1 MKKVLFLTPEMPW
14 PPYSGG
20 RIKSFNL
27 IKYLAKNYSLSVGSL
42 LKGNDI
48 DHVEE
53 FSDAINLTNLFTS
66 PINVKRTV
74 MNFAKSIVKRIPL
87 NVLRNQDKKFAELVR
102 DQVEH
107 CDTIFVDHYEMM
119 QYVPANFTGT
129 VILHQHNAYY
139 VLWERFAEQGSGLI
153 KRGAALFESRR
164 VKKWERNC
172 CERADLVFAAPND
185 IDMLARIG
193 VDKDKMA
200 PTLHLGDESHI
211 TKPDLSWSNTDLS
224 ILYVG
229 HLGWEPNVQGLQ
241 WFIKNVWPELK
252 QSFPTLIL
260 NIIGA
265 NPDPRLLD
273 VAAGDAN
280 ILFEGFQK
288 DLEPW
293 MTSCRVMIAPLLVG
307 SGIKVKVLTA
317 MARGIPLATT
327 QTGVEGLQ
335 VSNFKELTIA
345 KDASEM
351 VDNIH
356 TTLSNRLVWERL
368 ARESRRTI
376 RDRYTW
382 KHVFDSMQSRMDL
395 LETGKLIPNPN
406 VHNPQ
411 VRSVAV
417 VTS

>member
-1 MKKVLFLTPEMPW
+1 MKRILFLTTEMPW

-27 IKYLAKNYSLSVGSL
+27 IKYLAKNYSLVVGSL
-42 LKGNDI
+42 LKGSDAEY
-48 DHVEE
+48 VKE
-53 FSDAINLTNLFTS
+53 FSGEVDLTSLFTS
-66 PINVKRTV
+66 SVNVRRTV
-74 MNFAKSIVKRIPL
+74 KNFAKSIVKRMPL
-87 NVLRNQDKKFAELVR
+87 NVLRNLDEDFAEQVR
-102 DQVEH
+102 NQIEH

-119 QYVPANFTGT
+119 QYVPSNFSGT

-153 KRGAALFESRR
+153 KRGAALFESWRVRR
-164 VKKWERNC
+164 WERNC

-193 VDKDKMA
+193 VDKNKMA

-224 ILYVG
+224 LLYVG

-241 WFIKNVWPELK
+241 WFIQNVWPELK
-252 QSFPTLIL
+252 QSFPALTL

-273 VAAGDAN
+273 VAGDDAN
-280 ILFEGFQK
+280 IVFEGFQEN
-288 DLEPW
+288 LEPW

-351 VDNIH
+351 ADNIR
-356 TTLSNRLVWERL
+356 TTLSRRLVWERL

-376 RDRYTW
+376 RNRYTW

-395 LETGKLIPNPN
+395 LVADKTRLKKSA
-406 VHNPQ
+406 HNSQ
-411 VRSVAV
+411 LSTVTVVA
-417 VTS
+417 S